1 MNNARVH
8 RFGEDVAVS
17 LPGKGETVYMQASEA
32 RALARA
38 LNTAARDVDA
48 VRFVDSRFNCA
59 EVPLKN
65 RGQRCRSA
73 SVFYLQ
79 HGHGTAG
86 PFRTEAADARE
97 EGGPQKRRGTV
108 TACRFVVR
116 YAGRWRR
123 LYSDHAPGL
132 ALPHFIMADGERI
145 AVSGVSP

>member
-1 MNNARVH
+1 MNSAHVH

-32 RALARA
+32 RALARL

-48 VRFVDSRFNCA
+48 VRFVDSRFSGGDVA
-59 EVPLKN
+59 LKN
-65 RGQRCRSA
+65 RGQRTRSRI
-73 SVFYLQ
+73 FHLQ

-86 PFRTEAADARE
+86 PFATEAVDARE
-97 EGGPQKRRGTV
+97 EGGPQRRRGTV

-123 LYSDHAPGL
+123 LYSDHRPGL

-145 AVSGVSP
+145 AVSGVCP